1 LKLDCLLRFPVVL
14 ILSSL
19 TACGGGGEA
28 IDLAE
33 TCSLGANPAITVQGE
48 ITFDRIALLNSGA
61 LDFNNISQQPAK
73 NIIVEAVCGS
83 ETISA
88 LTDDNGQ
95 YILSIPSGTK
105 GIFVRAKAQMIKIG
119 IPSWQV
125 TVTDDSQAGELV
137 FALDSR
143 RFNVNAT
150 AVTKNLHAP
159 SGFDGV
165 GYSATSVRSAAP
177 FAILDTIYKSMQ
189 LVLSAQPNAVF
200 PALDVKWS
208 PTNEDGSYYS
218 NYQINVLGSTIDTD
232 EFDEH
237 VIAHEWGHYFQDAFS
252 RDNSV
257 GGFHVPGDILDIR
270 VAFSEGF
277 GNAFSAMVTGDPVY
291 KDSQDMTSGFSID
304 VETNSCANKGWYS
317 ECSVQSVL
325 YDFFDDI
332 NEANDV
338 FSLGFDGIHEAMTSN
353 IPVSNSLTS
362 LFSFINPFK
371 NLSTVASG
379 DVDALLA
386 VQLIGSITD
395 DFATGVSSGAYIT
408 GTTDVLPL
416 YDTRAFPLTNICSTG
431 DNASDN
437 FDLDYVYGLG
447 VSRFIRFTAPSTG
460 NFEFTASWTSGL
472 STSDPDMNLY
482 RNGAM
487 LGYGKSIV
495 NKSETFSAGLTA
507 GNEYVLEVLEYT
519 YIDRDIIYDRSATGA
534 INKTCFTVSRTQI

>member
-1 LKLDCLLRFPVVL
+1 MKLDCLLRFPGVL

-19 TACGGGGEA
+19 TACGGGGA
-28 IDLAE
+28 TDLAE
-33 TCSLGANPAITVQGE
+33 TCLLGVNPATTVQGA

-105 GIFVRAKAQMIKIG
+105 GIFIRAKAQMIKTG

-125 TVTDDSQAGELV
+125 TVTDASQAGELV
-137 FALDSR
+137 FALDSG

-165 GYSATSVRSAAP
+165 GYSVTSVRSAAP
-177 FAILDTIYKSMQ
+177 FAILDTINKSMQ
-189 LVLSAQPNAVF
+189 LVLSANTNTVF

-208 PTNEDGSYYS
+208 PLSTNGTFYV
-218 NYQINVLGSTIDTD
+218 NNQISVLGHTSDTD

-237 VIAHEWGHYFQDAFS
+237 VIAHEWGHYYQDAFS
-252 RDNSV
+252 RDDSI
-257 GGFHVPGDILDIR
+257 GGVHSIGDILDIR

-291 KDSQDMTSGFSID
+291 KDSQAITSPYGLSFNIESN
-304 VETNSCANKGWYS
+304 TCTNKGWYN

-338 FSLGFDGIHEAMTSN
+338 FSLGFDEIHQVMTSN
-353 IPVSNSLTS
+353 IPISNSLTS
-362 LFSFINPFK
+362 LFSFINSFK
-371 NLSTVASG
+371 KLSAVVSA
-379 DVDALLA
+379 DVDTLLA
-386 VQLIGSITD
+386 EQSIDSITD
-395 DFATGVSSGAYIT
+395 DFGSGVSSGSYVID
-408 GTTDVLPL
+408 TTDILPI
-416 YDTRAFPLTNICSTG
+416 YDTRAFPLTDVCPTADNIRFTG
-431 DNASDN
+431 VN
-437 FDLDYVYGLG
+437 GLG
-447 VSRFIRFTAPSTG
+447 AFRFIRFTA
-460 NFEFTASWTSGL
+460 ASSGL
-472 STSDPDMNLY
+472 FRFEAVRTGGITASDPDMVLY
-482 RNGAM
+482 QGGTRVAFGS
-487 LGYGKSIV
+487 SIV
-495 NKSETFSAGLTA
+495 NNTENFNANLVVGKQ
-507 GNEYVLEVLEYT
+507 YVLEVLEYT
-519 YIDRDIIYDRSATGA
+519 YVHPDVPYNPDAVGA
-534 INKTCFTVSRTQI
+534 VNNTCFTVNRTQI

>member
-1 LKLDCLLRFPVVL
+1 MKLDCLLRFPGVL

-19 TACGGGGEA
+19 TACGGGA
-28 IDLAE
+28 TDLAE
-33 TCSLGANPAITVQGE
+33 TCSLGVNPATTVQGA

-105 GIFVRAKAQMIKIG
+105 GIFVRAKAQMIKTG

-137 FALDSR
+137 FALDSS

-165 GYSATSVRSAAP
+165 GYSVTSVRSAAP
-177 FAILDTIYKSMQ
+177 FAILDTINKSMQ
-189 LVLSAQPNAVF
+189 LVLSANANTVF

-208 PTNEDGSYYS
+208 PLSTNGTFYV
-218 NYQINVLGSTIDTD
+218 NNQISVLGHTSDTD

-237 VIAHEWGHYFQDAFS
+237 VIAHEWGHYYQDAFS
-252 RDNSV
+252 RDDSI
-257 GGFHVPGDILDIR
+257 GGVHSIGDILDIR

-291 KDSQDMTSGFSID
+291 KDSQAITSPYGLSFNIESN
-304 VETNSCANKGWYS
+304 TCTNKGWYN

-338 FSLGFDGIHEAMTSN
+338 FSLGFDEIHQVMTSN
-353 IPVSNSLTS
+353 IPISSSLTS

-371 NLSTVASG
+371 NLTALVSA
-379 DVDALLA
+379 DVDTLLA
-386 VQLIGSITD
+386 GQSIDSITD
-395 DFATGVSSGAYIT
+395 DFGSGVSRGSYVID
-408 GTTDVLPL
+408 TTDILPI
-416 YDTRAFPLTNICSTG
+416 YDTRVFPVTDVCATADNIRFAG
-431 DNASDN
+431 VN
-437 FDLDYVYGLG
+437 GLG
-447 VSRFIRFTAPSTG
+447 AFRFIRFTAPSTG

-472 STSDPDMNLY
+472 STSDPDIYLY

-519 YIDRDIIYDRSATGA
+519 YVHPDIPYNPDAVGA
-534 INKTCFTVSRTQI
+534 INKTCFTVNRTQI